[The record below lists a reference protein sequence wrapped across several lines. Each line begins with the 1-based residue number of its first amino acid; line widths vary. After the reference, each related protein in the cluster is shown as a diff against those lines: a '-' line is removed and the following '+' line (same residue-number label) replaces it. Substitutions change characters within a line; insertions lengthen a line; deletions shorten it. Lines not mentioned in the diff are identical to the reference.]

1 MSFLCLSPP
10 GKPKSIIHHI
20 GQLGSKVHQIGQMGS
35 KVPSF
40 FAKKED
46 KKTKS
51 KKEKKSRNSKSARN
65 LRRLSNDTAPIS
77 APCSARCNASFIDEI
92 ESICGS
98 DEEDSAREIVETE
111 EDFFVSL
118 DQNELL
124 MECFMTNECSDTTF
138 IVHFCAEDS
147 TLTED
152 IEDVIL
158 IRAMEAGSNCQCR
171 RVNSRSAPLFTA
183 KLGIDPEQPT
193 IVAIR
198 NGDTIDRISNISSS
212 ACLELEKWISD
223 TEVLTNKPEG
233 PMFPSMNTHSC

>member
-1 MSFLCLSPP
+1 
-10 GKPKSIIHHI
+10 
-20 GQLGSKVHQIGQMGS
+20 MGS
-35 KVPSF
+35 KVPFF

-77 APCSARCNASFIDEI
+77 ALFSESFIGET
-92 ESICGS
+92 ESINGS
-98 DEEDSAREIVETE
+98 DEEVSAREIVETE

-124 MECFMTNECSDTTF
+124 TECFMTNECSDTTF
-138 IVHFCAEDS
+138 IVHFCADDS
-147 TLTED
+147 NLTED

-193 IVAIR
+193 VVAIR
-198 NGDTIDRISNISSS
+198 NGNAIDRISNISLS
-212 ACLELEKWISD
+212 ACLELEKWIQLGSLLMCIRGLCFIC
-223 TEVLTNKPEG
+223 TVLIQ
-233 PMFPSMNTHSC
+233 SYQRLL